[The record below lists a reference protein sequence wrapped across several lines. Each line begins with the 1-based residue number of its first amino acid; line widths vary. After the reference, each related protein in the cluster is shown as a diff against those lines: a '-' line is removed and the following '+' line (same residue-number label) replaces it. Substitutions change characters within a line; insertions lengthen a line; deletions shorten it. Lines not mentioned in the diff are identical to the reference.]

1 MSSTVIARMKV
12 CGKTNRVT
20 VTLREDGDTMD
31 VDIKSDCP
39 HVKDYASK
47 LKEIHM
53 SDVVSYAGSKVEDP
67 EIRASLSVPCLTPI
81 AVFNA
86 AWMELGMLSK
96 GRAKQMGDNCVDF
109 SECD

>member
-1 MSSTVIARMKV
+1 MTSTVIARMKV

-20 VTLREDGDTMD
+20 VSLRENGDTMD
-31 VDIKSDCP
+31 VTIDSDCP
-39 HVKDYASK
+39 HVRDYASK
-47 LKEIHM
+47 LRTITM
-53 SDVVSYAGSKVEDP
+53 SDVISHAGSKVEDP

-96 GRAKQMGDNCVDF
+96 GRAKLVGDNCVDF
-109 SECD
+109 SEA

>member
-1 MSSTVIARMKV
+1 MPSTVVARMKV

-20 VTLREDGDTMD
+20 ATLRDDDGTI
-31 VDIKSDCP
+31 DIDIQSDCP
-39 HVKDYASK
+39 HVQDYASK
-47 LKEIHM
+47 LKNITID
-53 SDVVSYAGSKVEDP
+53 DVTSYAGSKVEDP

-96 GRAKQMGDNCVDF
+96 NRAKEMHDNCVDF
-109 SECD
+109 SEA